1 VPFGEKS
8 IMSQRQELAALMRQP
23 GANKRELCRRFGV
36 SPTTAY
42 TWEGRYDADVGLDS
56 VADRS
61 RRPKHSPNRTSP
73 AIEAAVLRVRAEHP
87 AWGGRKL
94 ADALRTEGM
103 AEVPAP
109 STITEILRR
118 HGLLSGPKAN
128 QPRDWQRFEH
138 PEPNDLWQ
146 MDFKGHFATDAGRC
160 HPLTMLDDHSRYNLA
175 LYACTNERT
184 TTVRPLLET
193 TFRHY
198 GLPKRILCDN
208 GPPWG
213 DSPEDR
219 YTPLTVWLIQLG
231 ISVSHGRPY
240 HPQTQ
245 GKLERFHRTLKAE
258 VIGSRQ
264 LGNHDLCQ
272 RAFDSWRPIYNHK
285 RPHEGIGMATPAS
298 RYRMSPHCFPDKLA
312 AFDYGA
318 DAIVRSVQKHGVL
331 SYDARRIRL
340 PRAFAGHR
348 VALRPTLTDG
358 IYDVVFCHQLIET
371 IDLRHADRA

>member
-1 VPFGEKS
+1 
-8 IMSQRQELAALMRQP
+8 MSQRQELAVLMRQP
-23 GANKRELCRRFGV
+23 GANKRELCRRFEV
-36 SPTTAY
+36 SPDTAY
-42 TWEGRYDADVGLDS
+42 KWEGRYDEKIGVES

-61 RRPKHSPNRTSP
+61 RRPKHSPNRTP
-73 AIEAAVLRVRAEHP
+73 AAVEAAVLRVRAEYP
-87 AWGGRKL
+87 QWGGRKL
-94 ADALRTEGM
+94 ADVLRQEGM
-103 AEVPAP
+103 PEVPAP

-146 MDFKGHFATDAGRC
+146 MDFKGHFATAAGRC
-160 HPLTMLDDHSRYNLA
+160 HPLTLLDDHSRYNLA

-184 TTVRPLLET
+184 TTVRPLLEA

-198 GLPKRILCDN
+198 GLPRRILCDN

-258 VIGSRQ
+258 VIGTRQ
-264 LGNHDLCQ
+264 LADHDLCQ
-272 RAFDSWRPIYNHK
+272 QAFDTWRPIYNHK
-285 RPHEGIGMATPAS
+285 RPHEGIGMATPAL
-298 RYRMSPHCFPDKLA
+298 RYRMSSHRFPQTLIP
-312 AFDYGA
+312 FDYGA
-318 DAIVRSVQKHGVL
+318 DAIVRSVQKHGIL
-331 SYDARRIRL
+331 SYDAHRIRL
-340 PRAFAGHR
+340 PGALAGHR

-358 IYDVVFCHQLIET
+358 IFDVVFCHQHIET
-371 IDLRHADRA
+371 IDLRHAKPT